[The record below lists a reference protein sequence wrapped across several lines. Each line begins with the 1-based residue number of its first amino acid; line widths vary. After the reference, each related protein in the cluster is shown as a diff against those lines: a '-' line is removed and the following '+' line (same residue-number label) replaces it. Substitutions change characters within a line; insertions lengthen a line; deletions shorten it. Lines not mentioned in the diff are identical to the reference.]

1 MAVSCKLKRGKLS
14 LKYNATLSSGVVSS
28 QSSESHIMRYFITWK
43 YLKKKWL
50 LVQHSDTFVLMTK
63 RSLHIDNGRC
73 QYIITFKSDSAEV
86 KIRPDFAKN
95 TFQIIMLFKFPRQRV
110 RHTVSG

>member
-1 MAVSCKLKRGKLS
+1 M
-14 LKYNATLSSGVVSS
+14 
-28 QSSESHIMRYFITWK
+28 
-43 YLKKKWL
+43 
-50 LVQHSDTFVLMTK
+50 QHSDTFVLMTK

-73 QYIITFKSDSAEV
+73 QYIITFKSDLTEV

-95 TFQIIMLFKFPRQRV
+95 TFQIIMIFRFPRQRV